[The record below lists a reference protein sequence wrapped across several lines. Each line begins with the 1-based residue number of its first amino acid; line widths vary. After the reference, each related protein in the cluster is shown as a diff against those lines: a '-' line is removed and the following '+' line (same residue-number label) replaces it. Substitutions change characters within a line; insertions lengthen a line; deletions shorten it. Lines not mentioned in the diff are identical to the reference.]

1 MAAEVVLD
9 ILTSAAILCGS
20 LAPGE
25 TLNASES
32 TDFFERFQDMTDSWS
47 TDRENLFVVGVQT
60 LVASVAK
67 SAYTIWADP
76 SADFNQTRPMLIQT
90 ASHVLNGITEA
101 LELVDSTN
109 FASIQDKS
117 TTAKLILKMYC
128 DYGEPIAT
136 LNVWPTPVNPPTF
149 ELYTQTPLP
158 TWDTLFDPVNLP
170 NGYKRAF
177 KYNLAMNIAP
187 DLGTPSDIL
196 AIIAPEAEKSYMEMR
211 RLNQQFLASQLGSNS
226 LGTIPMVGVPKTTGV
241 NLANP
246 QLGGPSQMVPSQQ

>member
-1 MAAEVVLD
+1 MPAEVVLD

-32 TDFFERFQDMTDSWS
+32 TDFFQRFQDMTDSWS
-47 TDRENLFVVGVQT
+47 TDRENLFVVGIQT
-60 LVASVAK
+60 LTAATAKAS
-67 SAYTIWADP
+67 YTIGPDP
-76 SADFNQTRPMLIQT
+76 TADFNQARPMLIQT

-117 TTAKLILKMYC
+117 TTGRLILKMWC
-128 DYGEPIAT
+128 DYNEPVAT
-136 LNVWPTPVNPPTF
+136 LNIWPTPVVAPIL

-158 TWDTLFDPVNLP
+158 TWSTIFDPVNLP

-196 AIIAPEAEKSYMEMR
+196 ALISPEADKSYMEMR

-226 LGTIPMVGVPKTTGV
+226 LGTIPMVGVPKTTGI

-246 QLGGPSQMVPSQQ
+246 ALGGPSQMVPSQS